1 MCGIMSDFKS
11 QLLSSHYLK
20 FYNLFKSPSLPLP
33 SSLLLEFST
42 QEPLYSS
49 STTPSAFCSILI
61 YRSRR
66 LLNWSDWYPAAAL
79 PFKIPPGR
87 KPRQQTQQ
95 RKTIGNTIPPTA
107 MPAIVSPIVFRLM
120 LMSKK

>member
-1 MCGIMSDFKS
+1 MCLIMSGIKS
-11 QLLSSHYLK
+11 QHLSSHYLK
-20 FYNLFKSPSLPLP
+20 FYNLFKSPSPPFP
-33 SSLLLEFST
+33 STLLLEFLDTST
-42 QEPLYSS
+42 LIFLLHH
-49 STTPSAFCSILI
+49 TLSILF
-61 YRSRR
+61 YFDLPLSTSP
-66 LLNWSDWYPAAAL
+66 WSDWYPAAGL

-107 MPAIVSPIVFRLM
+107 MPAIVSPIVLRLI